1 MYCFLVMQADLG
13 ARRGDVGVVKGR
25 SIVAA
30 PWVEMGLRWLLT
42 EAGINLERDGVRVAP
57 VLGTSGAERQRSR
70 AR

>member
-1 MYCFLVMQADLG
+1 MSASSRDAV
-13 ARRGDVGVVKGR
+13 
-25 SIVAA
+25 IVAA

-57 VLGTSGAERQRSR
+57 VLGTSRAERQRSR